1 MSKFAAIATSVAL
14 IGALFFGAP
23 AAVYAVANDIYVGS
37 NDSNSGG
44 SCADPDFSTDVSDEG
59 SINAALNAALA
70 AIDDDADTVIICDGE
85 YIYAADIPLHDGD
98 TRHGVISI
106 EAAAGADVTLDGGD
120 QWQLLSFAN
129 MTSVSITGIKFLDAQ
144 VDNDGAAI
152 QIMGGT
158 LNVVGSSFTEGG
170 SATDNGGAIYSEP
183 GHVTIS
189 GSTFTG
195 NRAGSEGGAIFVE
208 NAADGDGVTVSD
220 SFFTDNSEAEGAA
233 ISVDGAAGSA
243 IITVTDSEFVN
254 NDGMYGAITI
264 DSGSVELTNV
274 LMDGNNNT
282 TGEGGAVYAEANL
295 NVTNSEFTNNSSA
308 DATGGAIY
316 NFGDTIVIGSL
327 FSGNVADDDGGAIH
341 NVEGSLVV
349 TSSQFTNNSSGESD
363 EGGAVQLEGGGAIQV
378 TGCDEVSVSGS
389 TFRNNTAG
397 DEGGGAINFNCD
409 ADADVLVSRN
419 TFTGNSARKY
429 GGAIDQE
436 NSDFVIRYVRNTFT
450 GNSVTDKTTG
460 ALDQRGGQGGAVF
473 AYTATFSG
481 NRFTRNRASEFGGAV
496 YTPDRQ
502 VARSAKR
509 SKFSG
514 NRARRGPDVYLS
526 RLGNG
531 E

>member
-1 MSKFAAIATSVAL
+1 VSKFAAITTSVAL

-37 NDSNSGG
+37 NDDATGAS
-44 SCADPDFSTDVSDEG
+44 SCADPDFSTDDTDE
-59 SINAALNAALA
+59 SYIHAALNLALA
-70 AIDDDADTVIICDGE
+70 AIDNDADTIIICDGE
-85 YIYAADIPLHDGD
+85 YTYTADIEMHDGD
-98 TRHGVISI
+98 TRHDVINI
-106 EAAAGADVTLDGGD
+106 EAAPGADVTLDGQD
-120 QWQLLSFAN
+120 SFRFLRFGHV
-129 MTSVSITGIKFLDAQ
+129 TSVSVTGINFANGETTDY
-144 VDNDGAAI
+144 GAAI
-152 QIMGGT
+152 QVYDGT
-158 LNVVGSSFTEGG
+158 LSVINSTFTGNTAEW
-170 SATDNGGAIYSEP
+170 GGAIYSEP

-189 GSTFTG
+189 GSDFT
-195 NRAGSEGGAIFVE
+195 NNEASDEGGAISVY
-208 NAADGDGVTVSD
+208 NAADGEGVTVTD
-220 SFFTDNSEAEGAA
+220 SSFTGNSEAEGAA
-233 ISVDGAAGSA
+233 ISVNGAASSA

-254 NDGMYGAITI
+254 NDGEYGAITI
-264 DSGSVELTNV
+264 DNGSVELTNV

-282 TGEGGAVYAEANL
+282 TGEGGAVYAEENL

-308 DATGGAIY
+308 DDTGGAIY
-316 NFGDTIVIGSL
+316 NYGDTIVIGSL
-327 FSGNVADDDGGAIH
+327 FSGNVADDDGGAIY
-341 NVEGSLVV
+341 NEEGSLLVA
-349 TSSQFTNNSSGESD
+349 SSQFTNNSSGESD
-363 EGGAVQLEGGGAIQV
+363 EGGAIQV
-378 TGCDEVSVSGS
+378 EDCDEVSVSGS

-397 DEGGGAINFNCD
+397 DEGGGAININCD

-419 TFTGNSARKY
+419 TFTGNSARRY

-436 NSDFVIRYVRNTFT
+436 DDDFVIRYVRNTFT

-460 ALDQRGGQGGAVF
+460 ALDQRGGQGGAVW

-514 NRARRGPDVYLS
+514 NRARMGPDVYLS

>member
-1 MSKFAAIATSVAL
+1 VSKFAVIATSVAL
-14 IGALFFGAP
+14 ISALFIGTP
-23 AAVYAVANDIYVGS
+23 TAVYAGPVVANDIYVGS
-37 NDSNSGG
+37 NADATAAS
-44 SCADPDFSTDVSDEG
+44 SCADPSFSTLLSN
-59 SINAALNAALA
+59 INTALDLALA
-70 AIDDDADTVIICDGE
+70 EVDHDGDTIIICEGE
-85 YIYAADIPLHDGD
+85 YMYTADIPLHDST

-144 VDNDGAAI
+144 VENDGAAI

-158 LNVVGSSFTEGG
+158 LNVVDSSFTEGG
-170 SATDNGGAIYSEP
+170 TATDNGGAIYSEP

-195 NRAGSEGGAIFVE
+195 NRAGSEGGAIFVN

-220 SFFTDNSEAEGAA
+220 SVFTGNNEAEGAA
-233 ISVDGAAGSA
+233 ISVDGAASSA

-254 NDGMYGAITI
+254 NDGEYGAITI
-264 DSGSVELTNV
+264 DNGSVELTNV

-282 TGEGGAVYAEANL
+282 TGEGGAVYAEENL

-308 DATGGAIY
+308 DDTGGAIY
-316 NFGDTIVIGSL
+316 NYGDTIVIGSL
-327 FSGNVADDDGGAIH
+327 FSGNVADDDGGAIY
-341 NVEGSLVV
+341 NERGSLLV

-363 EGGAVQLEGGGAIQV
+363 EGGAIQV
-378 TGCDEVSVSGS
+378 EDCDEVSVSGS

-397 DEGGGAINFNCD
+397 DEGGGAININCD

-419 TFTGNSARKY
+419 TFTGNSARRY

-436 NSDFVIRYVRNTFT
+436 DEDFVIRYVRNTFT

-460 ALDQRGGQGGAVF
+460 ALDQRGGQGGAVW

>member
-23 AAVYAVANDIYVGS
+23 AAVYAEVNDIYVGS
-37 NDSNSGG
+37 NDSNIGG

-59 SINAALNAALA
+59 SINAALAAALA

-85 YIYAADIPLHDGD
+85 YTYGADISLHDGSAEGFHD
-98 TRHGVISI
+98 VINI
-106 EAAAGADVTLDGGD
+106 AAAAGADVTLNGNGNY
-120 QWQLLSFAN
+120 QLLSFEGV
-129 MTSVSITGIKFLDAQ
+129 TSVSVTGIDFLGGQ
-144 VDNDGAAI
+144 VVGNGAAI
-152 QIMGGT
+152 EVLGGT
-158 LNVVGSSFTEGG
+158 LSVIDSTFTANY
-170 SATDNGGAIYSEP
+170 ATADGGAIYSEP

-189 GSTFTG
+189 GSDFT
-195 NRAGSEGGAIFVE
+195 NNEASDEGGAIAVE
-208 NAADGDGVTVSD
+208 HPVDGEGVTVTD
-220 SFFTDNSEAEGAA
+220 SNFTGNFQAEGAA
-233 ISVDGAAGSA
+233 ISVNGDDSSA

-254 NDGMYGAITI
+254 NDGEYGAITI
-264 DSGSVELTNV
+264 DNGSVELTNV
-274 LMDGNNNT
+274 LMDGNNNSN
-282 TGEGGAVYAEANL
+282 GEGGAVWAGAGF
-295 NVTNSEFTNNSSA
+295 TATDSEFTNNSSA
-308 DATGGAIY
+308 D
-316 NFGDTIVIGSL
+316 
-327 FSGNVADDDGGAIH
+327 DDGGAIYASGH
-341 NVEGSLVV
+341 LEVSG
-349 TSSQFTNNSSGESD
+349 SQFSGNASGESY
-363 EGGAVQLEGGGAIQV
+363 GGGAIQV
-378 TGCDEVSVSGS
+378 EECDEVSVSGS

-397 DEGGGAINFNCD
+397 DEGGGAINFDCD

-419 TFTGNSARKY
+419 IFTGNSARRY

-436 NSDFVIRYVRNTFT
+436 DDDFVIRYVRNTFT

-460 ALDQRGGQGGAVF
+460 DLDERGGQGGAVW

>member
-1 MSKFAAIATSVAL
+1 VSKFAAIATSVAL
-14 IGALFFGAP
+14 IGALFIGTP

-37 NDSNSGG
+37 NDDATAAS
-44 SCADPDFSTDVSDEG
+44 SCADPNFTTFESN
-59 SINAALNAALA
+59 INTALDAALA
-70 AIDDDADTVIICDGE
+70 EVDDDGDTIIICDGVYE
-85 YIYAADIPLHDGD
+85 YAADISLHDGSAEGFHD
-98 TRHGVISI
+98 VISI

-129 MTSVSITGIKFLDAQ
+129 MGSVSITGIKFLDAQ
-144 VDNDGAAI
+144 VENDGAAI

-158 LNVVGSSFTEGG
+158 LNVVDSSFTDGG
-170 SATDNGGAIYSEP
+170 TATDNGGAIYSEP

-195 NRAGSEGGAIFVE
+195 NRAGSEGGAIFVY

-220 SFFTDNSEAEGAA
+220 SVFTDNNEAEGAA
-233 ISVDGAAGSA
+233 ISVNGAASSA
-243 IITVTDSEFVN
+243 IITVTDSEFVD

-264 DSGSVELTNV
+264 DNGSVELTNV

-282 TGEGGAVYAEANL
+282 TGEGGAVYAEENL

-308 DATGGAIY
+308 DDDGGAIY
-316 NFGDTIVIGSL
+316 NYGDTIVIGSL
-327 FSGNVADDDGGAIH
+327 FSGNVADDDGGAID
-341 NVEGSLVV
+341 NEEGSLVV
-349 TSSQFTNNSSGESD
+349 TSSQFTNNSSGES
-363 EGGAVQLEGGGAIQV
+363 AAGGAIQV
-378 TGCDEVSVSGS
+378 EDCDEVSVSGS

-397 DEGGGAINFNCD
+397 DDGGGAINIHCD

-419 TFTGNSARKY
+419 TFTGNSARRY

-436 NSDFVIRYVRNTFT
+436 DYDFVIRYVRNTFT

-460 ALDQRGGQGGAVF
+460 ALDERGGQGGAVW

>member
-1 MSKFAAIATSVAL
+1 VSKFAAIATSVAL

-70 AIDDDADTVIICDGE
+70 AIDDDADTIIICGGE

-144 VDNDGAAI
+144 VNNDGAAI

-158 LNVVGSSFTEGG
+158 LNVVDSSFTEGG
-170 SATDNGGAIYSEP
+170 SGTVSGGAIYSEP

-195 NRAGSEGGAIFVE
+195 NRAGSEGGAIFVY

-220 SFFTDNSEAEGAA
+220 SVFTGNNEAEGAA
-233 ISVDGAAGSA
+233 ISVNGAASSA
-243 IITVTDSEFVN
+243 IITVTDSEFVD

-264 DSGSVELTNV
+264 DNGSVELTNV

-282 TGEGGAVYAEANL
+282 TGEGGAVYAEENL

-308 DATGGAIY
+308 DASGGAIY
-316 NFGDTIVIGSL
+316 NYGDTIVIGSL
-327 FSGNVADDDGGAIH
+327 FSGNVADDRGGAIY
-341 NVEGSLVV
+341 NDEGSLVV
-349 TSSQFTNNSSGESD
+349 TSSQFTNNSSGESF
-363 EGGAVQLEGGGAIQV
+363 EGGAIQV
-378 TGCDEVSVSGS
+378 EDCDEVSVSGS

-397 DEGGGAINFNCD
+397 DEGGGAINFYCD

-419 TFTGNSARKY
+419 IFAGNSALRY

-436 NSDFVIRYVRNTFT
+436 ADDFVIRYVRNTFT

-460 ALDQRGGQGGAVF
+460 ALDERGGQGGAVW
-473 AYTATFSG
+473 AYNATFSG

-514 NRARRGPDVYLS
+514 NRAHRGPDVYLS

>member
-1 MSKFAAIATSVAL
+1 VSKFAAITSSLAL

-23 AAVYAVANDIYVGS
+23 AAVYAEVNDIYVGS
-37 NDSNSGG
+37 NDSDGGG
-44 SCADPDFSTDVSDEG
+44 SCADPDFSTDVSDAG
-59 SINAALNAALA
+59 SINAALDAALA
-70 AIDDDADTVIICDGE
+70 AIDDDADTVIICDGD
-85 YIYAADIPLHDGD
+85 YTYAADITLHDGT
-98 TRHGVISI
+98 TRHDVINI
-106 EAAAGADVTLDGGD
+106 EAAAGADVTLDGD
-120 QWQLLSFAN
+120 TDWQLLKFAN
-129 MTSVSITGIKFLDAQ
+129 MTSVSVTGIGFLDAQ
-144 VDNDGAAI
+144 VDTNGAAI

-158 LNVVGSSFTEGG
+158 LNIVDCSFATGG
-170 SATDNGGAIYSEP
+170 TATVNGGAIYSAP

-195 NRAGSEGGAIFVE
+195 NRAGSEGGAIFVN
-208 NAADGDGVTVSD
+208 NAAGGDGVTVSD
-220 SFFTDNSEAEGAA
+220 SVFTGNSEAEGAA
-233 ISVDGAAGSA
+233 ISVNGAASSA
-243 IITVTDSEFVN
+243 IITVTDSEFVD

-264 DSGSVELTNV
+264 DNGSVELTNV

-282 TGEGGAVYAEANL
+282 TGEGGAVYAEENL

-316 NFGDTIVIGSL
+316 NWGDTIVIGSL

-349 TSSQFTNNSSGESD
+349 TSSQFTNNSSGEG
-363 EGGAVQLEGGGAIQV
+363 EGDLLGGGAIAV
-378 TGCDEVSVSGS
+378 ETCDEVSVSGS

-397 DEGGGAINFNCD
+397 DEGGGAINFDCD
-409 ADADVLVSRN
+409 ADANVLVSRN
-419 TFTGNSARKY
+419 TFTGNSARSY

-436 NSDFVIRYVRNTFT
+436 DDDFVIRYVRNTFT
-450 GNSVTDKTTG
+450 SNSVTDAIFG
-460 ALDQRGGQGGAVF
+460 DSVGQGGAVW
-473 AYTATFSG
+473 AYNATFSG
-481 NRFTRNRASEFGGAV
+481 NRFTRNRASAFGGAV